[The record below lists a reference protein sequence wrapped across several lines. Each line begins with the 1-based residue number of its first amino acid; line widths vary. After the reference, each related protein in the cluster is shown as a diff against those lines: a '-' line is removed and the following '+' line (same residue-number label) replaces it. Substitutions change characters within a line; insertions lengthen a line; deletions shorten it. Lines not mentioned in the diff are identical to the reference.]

1 MYYKAKLMKII
12 VYPLIYIF
20 KRIINK
26 LSSNISLKTNDSLS
40 AKNKFLDGP
49 KVHFGSGEIN
59 IDGWINID
67 TRPLENV
74 DIIGGE
80 EAFDKFED
88 NTLAAVYACHVLEHI
103 SHLKTLKFLDRIYKK
118 ISVGG
123 KIIISVPDFK
133 NIVKAYESYPGGI
146 SSIQSILYGGQD
158 YKENLHM
165 SCYDEKYLSQ
175 LLNKAGFKNIC
186 QWNTQELFGIPIND
200 WSDKKHINVGED
212 LPISLNLLGFK

>member
-1 MYYKAKLMKII
+1 MKSITN
-12 VYPLIYIF
+12 PLIYF
-20 KRIINK
+20 YKRIVNK
-26 LSSNISLKTNDSLS
+26 FSSNIALGKNDISNTVN
-40 AKNKFLDGP
+40 KNFLDGP
-49 KVHFGSGEIN
+49 KIHFGSGDIT

-67 TRPLENV
+67 TRPLANV

-88 NTLAAVYACHVLEHI
+88 NALAAVYACHVLEHI
-103 SHLKTLKFLDRIYKK
+103 SHLETSKFLDRIYKK

-146 SSIQSILYGGQD
+146 ASIQSILYGGQD

-165 SCYDEKYLSQ
+165 SCYDEKYLSK
-175 LLNKAGFKNIC
+175 LLTQVGFKNIC
-186 QWNTQELFGIPIND
+186 KWNTQELFGIPIND
-200 WSDKKHINVGED
+200 WSDKNHINVGEN
-212 LPISLNLLGFK
+212 LPISLNLIGIK